1 MGAEAMNCS
10 ICWHNR
16 ATVRVVHEGW
26 ERTLCAECA
35 QEIIRALRVRGWAV
49 RAVNEGEV
57 SG

>member
-1 MGAEAMNCS
+1 MNCS
-10 ICWHNR
+10 ICWVNR
-16 ATVRVVHEGW
+16 ATMRVVHESW

-35 QEIIRALRVRGWAV
+35 SEILRALRVRGWAV